1 MDELRNGLKNELMN
15 DTSIVVYRFLYP
27 LYPLY
32 PRIEKKSLRG
42 LDEWIKGGFC
52 GFYEGEHDVMN
63 VFFFKKRRPEILTS
77 G

>member
-1 MDELRNGLKNELMN
+1 MDELRNGLTTELMN
-15 DTSIVVYRFLYP
+15 DTSIVVYRF
-27 LYPLY
+27 

-63 VFFFKKRRPEILTS
+63 VFFFKKRSPEILTN